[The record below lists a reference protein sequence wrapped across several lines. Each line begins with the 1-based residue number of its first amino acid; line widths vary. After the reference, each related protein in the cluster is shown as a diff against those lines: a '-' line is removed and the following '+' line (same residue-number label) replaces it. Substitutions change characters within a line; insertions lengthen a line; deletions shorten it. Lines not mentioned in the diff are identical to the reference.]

1 MIDAPTAP
9 PEAAPTREAE
19 PPDEGTAARSRRA
32 LLALPILAGLGVAC
46 TSPGRGTPTPTTQLP
61 APGGPPSNVAPEVA
75 VDKLTFGPR
84 PGLVDAVRAMGVGAF
99 IEAQLNPSGLPD
111 AEARL
116 AGYRS
121 LANTNYQNYQLAD
134 SGEWDLIP
142 AELDAATIIRAVH
155 SERQLYELMCDFWS
169 NHFNTW
175 RSKTWMGFLK
185 NADHRDVV
193 RAHALGKFS
202 DMLVAS
208 AHSPAMLDYLDNLPN
223 DASTP
228 GGVNQN
234 YARELMELH
243 TLGIVNGEQVHTED
257 DVAQVSK
264 LISGWSIDW
273 EVGPNKFG
281 FRFAPWMHSLDAVSV
296 LDGAYSRPARDY
308 GEGYEDG
315 LEFLDVLAHHP
326 ATARHICWK
335 LCKRFISDDPPMSL
349 VDSAAAVFSAND
361 TAIVPTLRHIFNSP
375 EFAAA
380 EDSKIRRPFEHV
392 VACLRALDAT
402 FGTDPEGK
410 SIKSLRWV
418 LDDLGQPIF
427 ERVSP
432 DGYPDAGSF
441 WISSAALL
449 ERWCFTGEVARNAFG
464 HRSTPDKV
472 VVNLAALL
480 PAPLPATVAEL
491 IAWIGTHVANINIPA
506 GDVADLCSAIGYS
519 AGAAASTLTANESK
533 LGLAFGLVLCHPL
546 FQRR

>member
-1 MIDAPTAP
+1 MP
-9 PEAAPTREAE
+9 
-19 PPDEGTAARSRRA
+19 
-32 LLALPILAGLGVAC
+32 
-46 TSPGRGTPTPTTQLP
+46 
-61 APGGPPSNVAPEVA
+61 PEVA
-75 VDKLTFGPR
+75 VDKLTFGPK
-84 PGLVDAVRAMGVGAF
+84 PGLVDAVRAMGVGAW
-99 IEAQLNPSGLPD
+99 IEQQLSPTAVPD

-121 LANTNYQNYQLAD
+121 LANTNYQNYLLAD

-155 SERQLYELMCDFWS
+155 SERQLYELMCDFWA

-202 DMLVAS
+202 HMLMAS

-243 TLGIVNGEQVHTED
+243 SLGIVNGVQVHTEE
-257 DVAQVSK
+257 DVAQLSK

-281 FRFAPWMHSLDAVSV
+281 FRFAPWMHSLDAVSI
-296 LDGAYSRPARDY
+296 LDGAYTRPARSY
-308 GEGYEDG
+308 GEGYDDG
-315 LEFLDVLAHHP
+315 REFINLLAHHP

-335 LCKRFISDDPPMSL
+335 LCKRFIGDDPPMSL
-349 VDSAAAVFSAND
+349 VDSAASVFSAND

-380 EDSKIRRPFEHV
+380 SDSKIRRPFEHV
-392 VACLRALDAT
+392 IACLRALGAT

-410 SIKSLRWV
+410 SMKSLRWV
-418 LDDLGQPIF
+418 LDDMGQPIF

-432 DGYPDAGSF
+432 DGYPDAGAY

-449 ERWCFTGEVARNAFG
+449 ERWGFTGEVARNAFG
-464 HRSTPDKV
+464 YRNTTDRV
-472 VVNLAALL
+472 DVNLAALM
-480 PAPLPATVAEL
+480 PNPLPATVTEL
-491 IAWIGTHVANINIPA
+491 ISWIGANVGSISLPGADI
-506 GDVADLCSAIGYS
+506 ADLCNAIGYS
-519 AGAAASTLTANESK
+519 GSAAASTLTSNASK
-533 LGLAFGLVLCHPL
+533 LALCVGLVLCHPL